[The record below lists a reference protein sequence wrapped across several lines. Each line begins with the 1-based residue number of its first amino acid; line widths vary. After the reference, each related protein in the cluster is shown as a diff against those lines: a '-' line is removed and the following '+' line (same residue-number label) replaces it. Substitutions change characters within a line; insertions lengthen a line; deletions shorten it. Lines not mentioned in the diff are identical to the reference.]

1 MKLIK
6 RALITYALVRIAQN
20 LAFGFRVAKLQQ
32 ALNDEENAAVKSN
45 RNMFL
50 RSTLENLQSDLK
62 DVKLSKAQ
70 AKVARA
76 ELEKEMIENHV

>member
-6 RALITYALVRIAQN
+6 RALITFALVRIAQN

-32 ALNDEENAAVKSN
+32 ALNDEENAVVKSN

-50 RSTLENLQSDLK
+50 KSTLENLQGDLK

-70 AKVARA
+70 AKVSRA
-76 ELEKEMIENHV
+76 ELEKEMIENYV

>member
-32 ALNDEENAAVKSN
+32 ALNDEENAVVKSN

-62 DVKLSKAQ
+62 DVKMSKAQ
-70 AKVARA
+70 AKVSRA
-76 ELEKEMIENHV
+76 ELEKEMIESYV

>member
-32 ALNDEENAAVKSN
+32 ALNDEESAVVKSN
-45 RNMFL
+45 RSMYL
-50 RSTLENLQSDLK
+50 RSALEMLQSDLK
-62 DVKLSKAQ
+62 EVKVRKAQ
-70 AKVARA
+70 AKISRA
-76 ELEKEMIENHV
+76 ELEREMIENYV